1 MQIIAEAGVNHNG
14 DPELAAEL
22 IRASAKAGAD
32 IVKFQTFKADK
43 LVTRKAVQAN
53 YQQRN
58 LGSSGET
65 SQFGM
70 LRKLELDFALFHD
83 LKAECT
89 LNGVR
94 FLSTPFDVDSAR
106 YLVDSLGETLVKIG
120 SGDFDNY
127 PLLITL
133 ARCGVDIILSTG
145 MSTLGEV
152 EISLGA
158 LAFGYLAPAG
168 EKPSVEAF
176 MAAFGAPEARNVLAE
191 KVTVL
196 HCTTEY
202 PAPAESLNLRV
213 IPMIARAFGVRT
225 GFSDHSQGHEAAIAA
240 MVLGSTILE
249 KHITLDR
256 SMPGPDHKA
265 SMEPAEF
272 EQMVDALRK
281 TQFALG
287 DGIKRM
293 MHSEAAN
300 KSVARKSPVAA
311 RSIRAGEVFS
321 ENNVILKRALGGA
334 PAGHY
339 YRLLGQICPSDLDA
353 DDVIL

>member
-1 MQIIAEAGVNHNG
+1 MQVIAEVGVNHNG

-22 IRASAKAGAD
+22 IRASARAGAD

-58 LGSSGET
+58 LGNSCEA
-65 SQFGM
+65 SQFDM
-70 LRKLELDFALFHD
+70 LRKLELDFAQFHD
-83 LKAECT
+83 LKSECT

-94 FLSTPFDVDSAR
+94 FLSTPFDIISAI
-106 YLVDSLGETLVKIG
+106 YLVESLGETLVKIG
-120 SGDFDNY
+120 SGDLDNY

-133 ARCGVDIILSTG
+133 ARRGVDVILSTG
-145 MSTLGEV
+145 MSTLGEI

-158 LAFGYLAPAG
+158 LAFGYLAPAA

-176 MAAFGAPEARNVLAE
+176 MTAFGASEARKVLAE
-191 KVTVL
+191 KVTLL

-213 IPMIARAFGVRT
+213 IPMIAQAFGVRT
-225 GFSDHSQGHEAAIAA
+225 GFSDHSQGDQAAIAA
-240 MVLGSTILE
+240 MVLGATMLE

-272 EQMVDALRK
+272 AQMIDTLRN
-281 TQFALG
+281 TQIALG

-293 MHSEAAN
+293 MHAEAAN
-300 KSVARKSPVAA
+300 KDIARKSPVAA
-311 RSIRAGEVFS
+311 RRIRAGEVFS
-321 ENNVILKRALGGA
+321 EDNVILKRARGGA

-339 YRLLGQICPSDLDA
+339 YRLLGQTSPSDLDA